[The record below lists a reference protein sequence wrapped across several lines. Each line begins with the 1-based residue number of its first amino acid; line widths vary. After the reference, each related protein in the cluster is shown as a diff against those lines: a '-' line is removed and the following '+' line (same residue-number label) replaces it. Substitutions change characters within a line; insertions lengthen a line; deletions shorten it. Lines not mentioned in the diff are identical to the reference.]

1 MSDLK
6 VDGYVKVISETAVF
20 GDNGFRKREL
30 VVQTEDQYPQSIQ
43 LEFVQDKVDLLNA
56 FSLGDKVSVDIN
68 IRGREWTSPDGVV
81 KYFNTLQGWRITK
94 VLGEVSTTPSTPATP
109 ESKEDLPF

>member
-1 MSDLK
+1 
-6 VDGYVKVISETAVF
+6 
-20 GDNGFRKREL
+20 
-30 VVQTEDQYPQSIQ
+30 VQTEDQYPQSIQ

-94 VLGEVSTTPSTPATP
+94 ALNEVSPAPATLEP
-109 ESKEDLPF
+109 KDDLPF